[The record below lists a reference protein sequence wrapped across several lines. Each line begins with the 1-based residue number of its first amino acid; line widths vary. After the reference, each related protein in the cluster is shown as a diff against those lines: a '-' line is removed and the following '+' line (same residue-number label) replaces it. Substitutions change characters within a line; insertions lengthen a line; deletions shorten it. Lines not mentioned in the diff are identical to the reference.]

1 MASETLVAADEPRE
15 TRVWGENYKVY
26 TRKKFHKKPV
36 KNINSDNSLGPDSND
51 TNNGE
56 TTTATTFTAANSDK
70 ENKKKKNVDESNGDP
85 IPEQSL
91 QTPPTEEQ
99 TLSRVDVVSI
109 DSSNENRDPQ
119 IAAEP
124 NGGEPPSGDEV
135 IKPIIRQV
143 DDRVRI
149 NLTAARSKSEIRQL
163 KRKLVDELDQVR
175 SSVKKLEAAKEVIQL
190 ARYSI
195 GGGDG
200 GYSQTQYLPSDG
212 RALARANSEV
222 VYSANNGR
230 ALLRVNSEMG
240 YSENDRRALVRVNS
254 EVGSIGHHDS
264 RPFQQLSVSVMENN
278 NGFGE
283 FVEKEKRTPKANPYY
298 RSAEFL
304 LGKDRLPAAD
314 SNKKSK
320 GNGGRKHGG
329 RMGHGFGIN
338 KYISH
343 AFRSCN
349 NLLARLMKHKHG
361 WVFNEPVNAS
371 ALGIHDYHDIIKHP
385 MDLGTVKTKL
395 GKNWYKSPR
404 EFAEDV
410 RLTFRNAMTYNPKG
424 QDVHVMAEELL
435 NIFEDKWAAIEAEYS
450 LDWRFELVHDL
461 SLLSPTSRK
470 AHHPPPV
477 PPHPLAFDT
486 RTLER
491 AESMTMTVDSK
502 RKPKA
507 SAGRIPVP
515 KKPKAND
522 PHKRDMTYEEKQRLS
537 THLQGLP
544 SEKLDS
550 IVQIIKKRSSALSQ
564 RDDEIEVDIDNVDAE
579 TLWELDRFVT
589 NYKKCLSK
597 NKRKAELA
605 LQRRAEATPAVPP
618 TNPAPGSVDA
628 QKESKKAD
636 EKNAATSPAQGE
648 RPGDVGS
655 GSSSSSSSS
664 SDSDSSSSDS
674 DSDSSSANG
683 SDAGHSSRT

>member
-1 MASETLVAADEPRE
+1 MASEILGANESVER
-15 TRVWGENYKVY
+15 RVWGDNYKVY
-26 TRKKFHKKPV
+26 TRKKFHKRP
-36 KNINSDNSLGPDSND
+36 INSSNSLGPNS
-51 TNNGE
+51 
-56 TTTATTFTAANSDK
+56 TTTTFTAANSEN
-70 ENKKKKNVDESNGDP
+70 ENKKKKNNYESNGDP
-85 IPEQSL
+85 IPQQSL
-91 QTPPTEEQ
+91 HTPTAEEQ
-99 TLSRVDVVSI
+99 PLSRLDVVSI
-109 DSSNENRDPQ
+109 DSSNENREPQ
-119 IAAEP
+119 DGAAP
-124 NGGEPPSGDEV
+124 NGFEPPSGEEV
-135 IKPIIRQV
+135 IKPIITRV

-149 NLTAARSKSEIRQL
+149 NLAAANSKSEIRKL
-163 KRKLVDELDQVR
+163 KRKLVVELDQVR
-175 SSVKKLEAAKEVIQL
+175 SSVKKLEAKEVIQL
-190 ARYSI
+190 PLTLNNT
-195 GGGDG
+195 
-200 GYSQTQYLPSDG
+200 QPQYLVSDG

-222 VYSANNGR
+222 GYSVNDGR
-230 ALLRVNSEMG
+230 ALLRVNSEVG
-240 YSENDRRALVRVNS
+240 YSEYDRRVLGRVNS
-254 EVGSIGHHDS
+254 EVGSIGHHNS
-264 RPFQQLSVSVMENN
+264 RPYQQLSVSVMENN

-320 GNGGRKHGG
+320 TNGGKKHG
-329 RMGHGFGIN
+329 RRIGHGFGIN
-338 KYISH
+338 KYISR

-349 NLLARLMKHKHG
+349 NLLTKLMKHKHG
-361 WVFNEPVNAS
+361 WVFNEPVDAS
-371 ALGIHDYHDIIKHP
+371 ALGLHDYHVIIKHP
-385 MDLGTVKTKL
+385 MDLGTVKSKL
-395 GKNWYKSPR
+395 GKNWYKTPR

-410 RLTFRNAMTYNPKG
+410 RLTFHNAMTYNPKG
-424 QDVHVMAEELL
+424 QDVHVMAEQLL
-435 NIFEDKWAAIEAEYS
+435 NIFEEKWAAIESES
-450 LDWRFELVHDL
+450 LDWSFELVHDL
-461 SLLSPTSRK
+461 GLLSPTSRK

-477 PPHPLAFDT
+477 PPHHFAFDT
-486 RTLER
+486 RTLQR
-491 AESMTMTVDSK
+491 ADSMTMTIDSQ

-507 SAGRIPVP
+507 PSGRTPLP

-522 PHKRDMTYEEKQRLS
+522 PHKRDMTYDEKQRLS
-537 THLQGLP
+537 THLQSLP

-589 NYKKCLSK
+589 NYKKSLSK
-597 NKRKAELA
+597 IKRKAELA

-628 QKESKKAD
+628 PKESKTD
-636 EKNAATSPAQGE
+636 EKNADTSPAQGE
-648 RPGDVGS
+648 RPGENVS